1 MSSFLHTDA
10 LHHIEK
16 HLDRFPLIKL
26 DRILDRTPIEQYLAG
41 RKTRY
46 VRDNGGRP
54 AYPLLS
60 MFKAVLLGQWHSL
73 SDPELEHSL
82 ITRIDFHLFCRFDEL
97 SIPDHSTLCRYRN
110 RPAQNNT
117 LAELLDLINR
127 QLTDKGL
134 KVEKASA
141 AIVDATIIQTAGGK
155 QRQAIEVDDEGR
167 VNSQTTPSKDSDAR
181 WVKKDGRFHPGYKQH
196 TRTDADGYIE
206 KLHITPANA
215 HECKHLLPLLEDL
228 AQDTTVYA
236 DKGYDSRENRQHLI
250 ERQLRDGIMQKAHRG
265 CPLSQEQ
272 KIRNGR
278 PAKVRYVVEQSFGTL
293 HRKFRYGR
301 AAYFGLGKVRAQ
313 SHLKAMCVNLLKA
326 ANRIGVPVA
335 A

>member
-1 MSSFLHTDA
+1 MSTFFQQTA
-10 LHHIEK
+10 QAMIAKHI
-16 HLDRFPLIKL
+16 DRFPLLKL
-26 DRILDRTPIEQYLAG
+26 EQVIDWQPIEHYLNHQ
-41 RKTRY
+41 RTRY
-46 VRDNGGRP
+46 LRDHRGRP

-155 QRQAIEVDDEGR
+155 QRQAIEVDDEGQ

-278 PAKVRYVVEQSFGTL
+278 LAKVRYVVEQSFGTL